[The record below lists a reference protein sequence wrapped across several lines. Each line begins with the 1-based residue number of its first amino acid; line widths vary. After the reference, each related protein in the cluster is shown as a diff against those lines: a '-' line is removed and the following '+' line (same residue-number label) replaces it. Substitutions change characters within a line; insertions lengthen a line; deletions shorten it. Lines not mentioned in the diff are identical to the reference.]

1 MWPLLDKIFS
11 HKPQTVAG
19 LAVLARAS
27 TLYHSE
33 LWDDGVEEDGKHR
46 EFLET
51 ACAFLGVNPV
61 PEEVQS

>member
-1 MWPLLDKIFS
+1 MWPLLDKITS

-19 LAVLARAS
+19 RAVLTRAS

-33 LWDDGVEEDGKHR
+33 LWDDGVEENGKHR
-46 EFLET
+46 EFLEA

-61 PEEVQS
+61 LEEAQS